1 MMALK
6 IACCACCM
14 ANLNRVGGWTYFVP
28 RKSLMSV
35 HEIVL
40 NQWKSMI
47 ASS

>member
-1 MMALK
+1 MMALR

-14 ANLNRVGGWTYFVP
+14 TNLNRVGGWTYVVP
-28 RKSLMSV
+28 RKSLMSD
-35 HEIVL
+35 HGIEL